1 MHKKVMVPHVI
12 SHIGGIL
19 NDLHIAFILN
29 KTLFVFLH
37 THKYTIPLYIYDVH
51 KGCLKINT

>member
-12 SHIGGIL
+12 SHIAGIL

-29 KTLFVFLH
+29 KTLFGFLH
-37 THKYTIPLYIYDVH
+37 THKYTVPLYI
-51 KGCLKINT
+51 